1 MAGLVLNSTAVIL
14 LNFCAKPNICPSISA
29 TSPSC
34 KPLAVRLKTTPMKLS
49 DIYKDRLTKVFI
61 VTEQDDDNELNWTI
75 EATDFEFIPEEENYY
90 IIKAFEV
97 SENNKTDCY
106 IGIMAPERIAEIVIK
121 QNSVGQTEVE
131 SIYDQEKSII
141 PAIASDCFG
150 DYELFY
156 AKENPQIGIEILRN
170 GLCQA
175 TNKNVVAEDLGYIFR
190 DEGRI
195 EEAIEAFKI
204 SEENGPSSE
213 YTFWELAGLYE
224 QLGQTDKQKEY
235 KQKYKESG
243 GIDQ

>member
-1 MAGLVLNSTAVIL
+1 
-14 LNFCAKPNICPSISA
+14 
-29 TSPSC
+29 
-34 KPLAVRLKTTPMKLS
+34 MKLK
-49 DIYKDRLTKVFI
+49 DIYKEINTNVFI

-75 EATDFEFIPEEENYY
+75 ESTDFELIPEEENYY
-90 IIKAFEV
+90 FVKAFEI
-97 SENNKTDCY
+97 SENEKTDCY
-106 IGIMAPERIAEIVIK
+106 IGIMTPERIAEIVIK
-121 QNSVGQTEVE
+121 QGSNGQTKVE
-131 SIYDQEKSII
+131 SIYEQVKSII
-141 PAIASDCFG
+141 PSIASECFG
-150 DYELFY
+150 DYELY
-156 AKENPQIGIEILRN
+156 YSKENSQIGIDILKS
-170 GLCQA
+170 GLTIA
-175 TNKNVVAEDLGYIFR
+175 TNKNVVAEDLGYILR